1 MDVHICAFTE
11 KWNWQKCCQKNM
23 FDNVKICP
31 TSGTCCLSSSIFA
44 NKLTISSVDTHFKSP
59 NFSEMITLFCCAPA
73 LPLSTMPP
81 ARRSKHAT
89 GLTHFP
95 FIHLSTL
102 KGNWQ
107 MIIAKIACPPKLRNV
122 MQKAPHFQM
131 IWPEIGFFFYFLT
144 NFKTTGRGIFLS
156 S

>member
-1 MDVHICAFTE
+1 MCFQFHGKMKLSE
-11 KWNWQKCCQKNM
+11 KTCLIKC
-23 FDNVKICP
+23 KICP

-73 LPLSTMPP
+73 LALSTMPP

-107 MIIAKIACPPKLRNV
+107 MIIAKITCPPKLRNV
-122 MQKAPHFQM
+122 MQKAAHFQM
-131 IWPEIGFFFYFLT
+131 IWPEIGFFS
-144 NFKTTGRGIFLS
+144 IF
-156 S
+156 